1 MDWSPPGSSVH
12 GILQARILE
21 WVAISFSRGSSWR
34 RDRTWVSCIAGRF
47 FTIWSIGKSRSKR
60 HHQIR
65 PFRLWIWLLVLRL
78 WPFNKISMIR
88 KAVYD
93 ILSENK
99 RLLISII
106 SFYTDIYMYVCTH
119 TYTCI
124 ISTHIWREVLLHI
137 IYIYMRACAELLE
150 EYGVR

>member
-1 MDWSPPGSSVH
+1 
-12 GILQARILE
+12 
-21 WVAISFSRGSSWR
+21 
-34 RDRTWVSCIAGRF
+34 
-47 FTIWSIGKSRSKR
+47 
-60 HHQIR
+60 
-65 PFRLWIWLLVLRL
+65 
-78 WPFNKISMIR
+78 MIR

-124 ISTHIWREVLLHI
+124 ISIHIWREVLLHI